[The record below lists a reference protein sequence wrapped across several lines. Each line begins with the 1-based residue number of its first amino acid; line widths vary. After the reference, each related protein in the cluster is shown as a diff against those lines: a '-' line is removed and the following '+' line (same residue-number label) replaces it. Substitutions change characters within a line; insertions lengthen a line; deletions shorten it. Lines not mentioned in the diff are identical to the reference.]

1 MEAPRFDT
9 NGMCI
14 KERISKFSKVLANA
28 DMETVLVK
36 NELILCLK
44 GHFALTDFKSILK
57 NHLFEEWANKSPKR
71 QHISSN
77 KFKQLFLCIED
88 IICHT
93 FSLSY

>member
-9 NGMCI
+9 NGMYI

-44 GHFALTDFKSILK
+44 GHSAL
-57 NHLFEEWANKSPKR
+57 AV
-71 QHISSN
+71 SSSR
-77 KFKQLFLCIED
+77 F
-88 IICHT
+88 
-93 FSLSY
+93 